1 VAIVLSGTG
10 STREHI
16 QRLGRVLRKGSIPGK
31 VAKLYEVIAEETSE
45 EGVSKRRGE
54 GRSVEPT
61 QLNAQLRVVEGEKA
75 EAKAKP
81 KPGRS
86 TYPNARPRVPKAAEP
101 LGDWD

>member
-1 VAIVLSGTG
+1 
-10 STREHI
+10 
-16 QRLGRVLRKGSIPGK
+16 VLRKGSIPGK

-54 GRSVEPT
+54 GRSVQPT
-61 QLNAQLRVVEGEKA
+61 QLRVVEGEKTD
-75 EAKAKP
+75 AKA